1 MPPLNL
7 SPKQQLEWHLWS
19 GSGCVRKWL
28 NAGGCAAWV
37 LESSLHASCVV
48 TPCSPLR
55 RLLVLR
61 SSVAAF
67 MLRAAELAGDA
78 AGIVEAIRCGTAIG
92 TAWEAAA
99 SLLLPAERSLRAAVP
114 LAHPPPLQLTAPL
127 ALRSY
132 EQSGVAYASVYNAVV
147 AQGGA
152 EGLQASLLGHG
163 STGGGIAW
171 ANTAQSLYA
180 CAAGNVR
187 VILAKLGLQEEA
199 ERCAAQVQ
207 PILPMLRYAA
217 ALQAHLP
224 PTTAPDFVTLAS
236 SCSQHLFSIAQLRE
250 SDDVKPGSGMEEAS
264 SLNMGAADDSFGDA
278 WANVAEC
285 LRIAIDAATA
295 APPDLWQDSSG
306 EASSVSRARDAAPNA
321 FAAIFGEPS
330 EARSTPL
337 VVDGGPG
344 RHALMVGRLRLS
356 LAWTLLQ
363 SVILEGAHGT
373 SAARGRGGTRGN
385 DELAITGLVVG
396 SGLSAEPLALHILV
410 RLALLEGDAAAARVH
425 GDMLIDV
432 CSARSLADA
441 AGNPAELPGALFSL
455 VLLTCHAVASHGSWS
470 AEAISLYS
478 SASKKFSSPEQVGTI
493 RIELL
498 SHLLSETGGLGSMAA
513 RVSCLGDALPR
524 VPPARDLLAAHP
536 FAALLN
542 TVPQALSLLAGRSAV
557 VPAPFPLAPSDSPVG
572 GLIMRLL
579 RDHVTGRFPLH
590 PQSAGS
596 IMLIALLTASTDAA
610 FVAREW
616 VLAGRLAVLQLALL
630 LPSSPRLLTPG
641 SGTDVASHA
650 VSGGKRAR
658 EPVSQP
664 RDGLG
669 AQSCDAVHLA
679 QLHKT
684 VTLCSLHTG
693 MWPAALIHAHAAL
706 LLADST
712 AARFLVFRVLSQQDA
727 LGRVTR
733 AMPGASERDGA
744 GRGLADWP
752 DCKLPEDVTF
762 LACCLSPFG
771 EDLFAQQC
779 PGGVLPSR
787 GPLPATNV
795 ALPHTLAAAF
805 GGICLGFST
814 EPNHERVTTVLR
826 ACVDELLLATS
837 HEAPLTSVPGLLLQ
851 EERLVVAASALQ
863 RTLTSMSP
871 RPGQMEALLLP
882 IDATDARGVVGG
894 GALTPL
900 VVVRAISAVASAL
913 ANVRGS
919 ASDQHCSGAAAHS
932 AQQVAATAATMD
944 ALSSVY
950 WGWCAPLLV
959 SLATSPPGG
968 ISVVV
973 AALRAVVGEHD
984 LVAAGAEATPHENN
998 PTPLSWA
1005 LSVCHDVAMGGGG
1018 GDDADALG
1026 GGQGERCLETAL
1038 RAAELLEGF
1047 ARVSLAILSPAAPSV
1062 TSRELGE
1069 LRQVS
1074 QIILATL
1081 HLQLAESPRM
1091 AGAGGNAA
1099 VAPDTL
1105 QPGRGAAAVGHLQSA
1120 LRYISTAR
1128 MLVEAGG
1135 CSAGLSA
1142 AATACSLD
1150 AAIPRSLG
1158 SSVSSSVSGTTPVSS
1173 PAALLATLEF
1183 HAHALLAVAQ
1193 LPAAAPAASIASAER
1208 FLSSLLDG
1216 YRTLKLPLTT
1226 GQWLHCAELASVP
1239 PLNLWGVVRTALL
1252 AGLVEALDASAGSAA
1267 PGRPLVIGLHADVPV
1282 AAAIL
1287 RRLVF
1292 SCSTRSE
1299 VLPLLERTLDVV
1311 NASLRAFKSSP
1322 PSLLSKPA
1330 PRPGAISSDL
1340 RLLFPPDE
1348 LDHSVTVAWNHG
1360 AWFFRV
1366 GDLAQAAQFMGW
1378 AVSLLPALD
1387 ELLLRHAG
1395 GQPAAA
1401 ASAATALGCTS
1412 FRPSMCRQL
1421 DHTLAL
1427 LRKTNRATQTAVA
1440 EKLAAQVTAIALLAP
1455 LVAAAGID
1463 AAVLRADVD
1472 VRLASAGC
1480 ASSCDDAAADSAA
1493 YCGSAMSDE
1502 ASEIVAA
1509 STGTDLLLGAAM
1521 VE

>member
-1 MPPLNL
+1 MRKGNDYMREVVPPRG
-7 SPKQQLEWHLWS
+7 LWS
-19 GSGCVRKWL
+19 
-28 NAGGCAAWV
+28 
-37 LESSLHASCVV
+37 SSACFLRV

-61 SSVAAF
+61 STVAAF

-78 AGIVEAIRCGTAIG
+78 AGIVEAIRCSAAIG

-99 SLLLPAERSLRAAVP
+99 SLLLPAERSLIAGVLNPAAVA
-114 LAHPPPLQLTAPL
+114 LAYTPPSQLNVPL

-132 EQSGVAYASVYNAVV
+132 EQSAATYASVYGAVA

-171 ANTAQSLYA
+171 ANAAQSLYA
-180 CAAGNVR
+180 CAAGSVR
-187 VILAKLGLQEEA
+187 VILAKLRLQEEV

-207 PILPMLRYAA
+207 PILPMLRHAA
-217 ALQAHLP
+217 SLQVHLP

-236 SCSQHLFSIAQLRE
+236 SCSQHLFSIAQQRE
-250 SDDVKPGSGMEEAS
+250 SDDAKQGSGMDEAS
-264 SLNMGAADDSFGDA
+264 LLNAGSGDDSAGDA
-278 WANVAEC
+278 WADVAEC

-295 APPDLWQDSSG
+295 APPDLWRDSSDDV
-306 EASSVSRARDAAPNA
+306 SSVSRARDAAAPNA
-321 FAAIFGEPS
+321 FAAMFGEPS
-330 EARSTPL
+330 EPPL
-337 VVDGGPG
+337 VDGGPG

-363 SVILEGAHGT
+363 SVILGAHGT
-373 SAARGRGGTRGN
+373 PAATTHGRSGGTRGN

-432 CSARSLADA
+432 CSARTLADA
-441 AGNPAELPGALFSL
+441 AGSTTELPGALFSL
-455 VLLTCHAVASHGSWS
+455 VLLTCHAVASHGAWS

-478 SASKKFSSPEQVGTI
+478 SASKKFSSPEHVGTI

-513 RVSCLGDALPR
+513 RVGSGCLSDALPR
-524 VPPARDLLAAHP
+524 IPPARDLLAAHP
-536 FAALLN
+536 FTALLN
-542 TVPQALSLLAGRSAV
+542 TVPRALSLLAGRSAV
-557 VPAPFPLAPSDSPVG
+557 GPAPSPLAASDSPVG

-590 PQSAGS
+590 PQSPGS
-596 IMLIALLTASTDAA
+596 IMLMAILTASTDAA

-630 LPSSPRLLTPG
+630 LPSSPGLLTPA
-641 SGTDVASHA
+641 SETDVGSHA

-658 EPVSQP
+658 EPVSLP
-664 RDGLG
+664 CDGLG
-669 AQSCDAVHLA
+669 AQSCDAAHLA

-684 VTLCSLHTG
+684 VSLCSLHTG

-706 LLADST
+706 LLVDSG

-727 LGRVTR
+727 LGRD
-733 AMPGASERDGA
+733 APAGPAASERGGA
-744 GRGLADWP
+744 GRGLAEWP
-752 DCKLPEDVTF
+752 ECKLPNDVTF

-771 EDLFAQQC
+771 EDLFVQQC

-787 GPLPATNV
+787 GSHTATSV
-795 ALPHTLAAAF
+795 TLPHTLAAAF
-805 GGICLGFST
+805 ASICSGFST
-814 EPNHERVTTVLR
+814 ELDHEQVTAVLR
-826 ACVDELLLATS
+826 ACVDELLLAAS

-871 RPGQMEALLLP
+871 RSGQTEALLLP
-882 IDATDARGVVGG
+882 IGASGARGVAGG

-919 ASDQHCSGAAAHS
+919 ASDQHRPGAAAHS
-932 AQQVAATAATMD
+932 AQQVAVTATTMD

-959 SLATSPPGG
+959 SLTTSPPGG
-968 ISVVV
+968 IPLVV
-973 AALRAVVGEHD
+973 AALREVVGEQD
-984 LVAAGAEATPHENN
+984 LLAAGAEATRHEDD

-1005 LSVCHDVAMGGGG
+1005 LSVCHDVAMGGSSGE
-1018 GDDADALG
+1018 DAEALG

-1062 TSRELGE
+1062 ASRELGE

-1081 HLQLAESPRM
+1081 HLQLAESPRL
-1091 AGAGGNAA
+1091 ASASGSAA
-1099 VAPDTL
+1099 VAPATQ
-1105 QPGRGAAAVGHLQSA
+1105 QPVGHLQSA
-1120 LRYISTAR
+1120 LRYISNAR

-1135 CSAGLSA
+1135 CSSGLNA
-1142 AATACSLD
+1142 AAAACILD
-1150 AAIPRSLG
+1150 AALPRSLG
-1158 SSVSSSVSGTTPVSS
+1158 SKVSHSVSGAAPVSS

-1183 HAHALLAVAQ
+1183 HAHALLAIAQ

-1216 YRTLKLPLTT
+1216 YRALKLPLTT

-1252 AGLVEALDASAGSAA
+1252 AGLVEALDANAASAA

-1311 NASLRAFKSSP
+1311 NASLRAFKCSP
-1322 PSLLSKPA
+1322 PSLLSKPT
-1330 PRPGAISSDL
+1330 PRSGGVSSDL

-1360 AWFFRV
+1360 AWFFRI

-1427 LRKTNRATQTAVA
+1427 LRKTNRAAQTAVA
-1440 EKLAAQVTAIALLAP
+1440 DKLAAQVAAIARLAP
-1455 LVAAAGID
+1455 SVAAAGID
-1463 AAVLRADVD
+1463 AAVLLAADVD
-1472 VRLASAGC
+1472 VREASAGC
-1480 ASSCDDAAADSAA
+1480 ASGCDDAAADSAA
-1493 YCGSAMSDE
+1493 YCGGAMSDE
-1502 ASEIVAA
+1502 ATEIVAA
-1509 STGTDLLLGAAM
+1509 GTGSALLFGAAM